1 MWQLKDDK
9 LRPVAYASR
18 CLTETEKRYAQIEK
32 EALAVPWACEKF
44 RPFILG
50 LHFRLETDHRPLVR
64 LLGNKSIDQLSPRLQ
79 RFRMR
84 LMWFD
89 YDIAYVQ
96 GKNLTTADA
105 LSRSPTTRKDVQD
118 QLSREAER
126 LINMII
132 ETASISNVKLQ
143 HIRETV
149 QNDNVCKTVLN
160 YCKSGWPKVTKLSKD
175 LLPFYNLRNDLS
187 VQNGLLLKREAI
199 IIPEML
205 RKNILEKIHEG
216 HQGVNKC
223 RDRAK
228 DIVWWPGI
236 SRDIGNWVK
245 YCAVCCKDLML
256 ASQ

>member
-1 MWQLKDDK
+1 MLYHWGDSQQRSFETIKKNLTTIPTLAHYDPTRETRISADPSSFGFGAVLWQLKDDK
-9 LRPVAYASR
+9 LRPVAYTSR
-18 CLTETEKRYAQIEK
+18 CFTETEKRYAQIEK
-32 EALAVPWACEKF
+32 ESLAVTWACEKF

-50 LHFRLETDHRPLVR
+50 LHFRLETDHRPLVS

-96 GKNLTTADA
+96 RKNLTTADA
-105 LSRSPTTRKDVQD
+105 LSRSPTTKKDAQD

-132 ETASISNVKLQ
+132 ETAPISNVKLQ

-160 YCKSGWPKVTKLSKD
+160 YC
-175 LLPFYNLRNDLS
+175 
-187 VQNGLLLKREAI
+187 
-199 IIPEML
+199 
-205 RKNILEKIHEG
+205 
-216 HQGVNKC
+216 
-223 RDRAK
+223 
-228 DIVWWPGI
+228 
-236 SRDIGNWVK
+236 
-245 YCAVCCKDLML
+245 
-256 ASQ
+256 